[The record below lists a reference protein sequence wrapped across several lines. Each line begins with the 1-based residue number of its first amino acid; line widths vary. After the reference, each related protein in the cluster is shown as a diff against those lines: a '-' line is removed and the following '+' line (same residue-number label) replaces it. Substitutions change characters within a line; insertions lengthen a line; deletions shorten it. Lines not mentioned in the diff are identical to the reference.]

1 MIKNV
6 AKLLLSIFLIYAFSS
21 CQNKG
26 SSSSS
31 GGFGEEI
38 PEEVINDGILEIS
51 EDDMQ
56 GFIDNMSS
64 PVEMA
69 ALVKNINAKFSN
81 KYLAPTDNIE
91 DFTTNF
97 QQAFN
102 LGIFGADL
110 GYLNM
115 YNKTNTVLD
124 YIGAI
129 KTLADGINVGQFF
142 DFTTLKRLA
151 QNNQNLDSLMY
162 ISVHSFNQMD
172 RYLRNN
178 NRSNLSVLMITGVWI
193 EGMYLVTQVY
203 KDVPGP
209 ELKERIGEQK
219 IILDKLMIFLQNFKT
234 DKQFQNM
241 INELTILHQ
250 EFSDVKITVE
260 KGELEAVEKDGML
273 TFIQND
279 VSIVT
284 ISEERVASIIEKTE
298 QVRNKLISQ

>member
-1 MIKNV
+1 MIRNIAYLFISV
-6 AKLLLSIFLIYAFSS
+6 LMLYACGS
-21 CQNKG
+21 CGNKG
-26 SSSSS
+26 STN
-31 GGFGEEI
+31 GGG
-38 PEEVINDGILEIS
+38 L
-51 EDDMQ
+51 DDVPDDVLNNGASAVSQAAMQ
-56 GFIDNMSS
+56 NFVDNMSS

-69 ALVKNINAKFSN
+69 ALVKSLNVGFSS

-91 DFTTNF
+91 DISTNF

-102 LGIFGADL
+102 LGVYGLDL

-172 RYLRNN
+172 SYLRKN
-178 NRSNLSVLMITGVWI
+178 NRGNLSVLIVTGLWI
-193 EGMYLVTQVY
+193 EGNYLATQVY
-203 KDVPGP
+203 KEAPHP

-219 IILDKLMIFLQNFKT
+219 IILDKLMLFLQLFKS
-234 DKQFQNM
+234 DKQFQNL
-241 INELTILHQ
+241 INELSVLQNEYKDVTIT
-250 EFSDVKITVE
+250 IE
-260 KGELEAVEKDGML
+260 KGEPEATEKDGML
-273 TFIQND
+273 VIVQND
-279 VSIVT
+279 KSIVH
-284 ISEERVASIIEKTE
+284 ISDERVQSIIEKTE
-298 QVRNKLISQ
+298 QIRNKLIGR